1 MQHAHRYFM
10 INKPY
15 GMLSQFVTRFEGE
28 QHLPM
33 LGALDFTFPEGTHA
47 VGRLDK
53 TSEGLLLLTTN
64 TKVTRLLFL
73 SKVPHARTYLVKV
86 KNKIAADKLEL
97 LRSGVPIQVKGG
109 GYYMTT
115 PCQAEI
121 VEKPAG
127 LFERPGEPD
136 DYGKSSW
143 LLITLTEGKFHQ
155 IRKMVQYVR
164 HPCLRLV
171 RISIEDLALGE
182 MAPGE
187 VHEIDEET
195 FFIKLKLES
204 GRQAAPPRY
213 NG

>member
-1 MQHAHRYFM
+1 MQQAHRYFL

-33 LGALDFTFPEGTHA
+33 LGSLAFDFPEGTHA

-53 TSEGLLLLTTN
+53 ESEGLLLLTTN
-64 TKVTRLLFL
+64 SKVTRLLFL
-73 SKVPHARTYLVKV
+73 GKVPHARTYLVKV
-86 KNKIAADKLEL
+86 KYQVTEEKLEL
-97 LRSGVPIQVKGG
+97 LRTGVSIQVKGG
-109 GYYMTT
+109 GYYTT
-115 PCQAEI
+115 APCGVEL
-121 VEKPAG
+121 VEKPVD
-127 LFERPGEPD
+127 LFERPDEPQ
-136 DYGKSSW
+136 DYGKVSW

-155 IRKMVQYVR
+155 IRKMVHNVGHR
-164 HPCLRLV
+164 CLRLV
-171 RISIEDLALGE
+171 RIAIEDLVLGE
-182 MAPGE
+182 IAPGE

-195 FFIKLKLES
+195 FFIKLKLEG